1 MNTKKLLAIILAL
14 VLILALSPTVVF
26 AEEDYDNIT
35 LSIASAYDTSSV
47 VVKAAEKFK
56 EIVEEE
62 SGGAVKCNIIPGG
75 SLGSS
80 EDICEAVTVGGIEMA
95 AMDFQVIYMYA
106 PKYYFTDAP
115 YVLKNYQHLLNV
127 WDSHLGEEMRE
138 LCAAQNTIL
147 FRPFYRGN
155 RIFTSN
161 VPLNTVD
168 DLSGIKL
175 RLPVIDYW
183 ITIFSNLGAQPISIP
198 LNDLYMSL
206 ETNAAEAS
214 EGPADQIRSY
224 ALYEVQDYL
233 TLTNHCPV
241 TALLTMN
248 KAVYDGLNDK
258 TRDLVDKAALESSEW
273 ATDWMIENE
282 NSIIEELGEKGM
294 TIIEPDRESFEVAIA
309 PTMEQLFK
317 DYFDVTDYEEVM
329 SLAP

>member
-1 MNTKKLLAIILAL
+1 MKKFLACVL
-14 VLILALSPTVVF
+14 VLVAVLAPISAF
-26 AEEDYDNIT
+26 ADGYDNIT
-35 LSIASAYDTSSV
+35 LNIASAYDSSSV

-62 SGGAVKCNIIPGG
+62 SDGAVKCNIIPGG

-80 EDICEAVTVGGIEMA
+80 EDICEAVTVGAVEMS

-127 WDSHLGEEMRE
+127 WNSHLGEEMRE
-138 LCAAQNTIL
+138 LCAAQDTIL
-147 FRPFYRGN
+147 FKPFYRGN

-161 VPLNTVD
+161 VPINTVE
-168 DLSGIKL
+168 DLSGLKL

-183 ITIFSNLGAQPISIP
+183 ITIFSNLGAQPVSIP

-224 ALYEVQDYL
+224 ALYEVQKYL
-233 TLTNHCPV
+233 SLTNHCPV

-248 KAVYDGLNDK
+248 KSVYDNLNEQ
-258 TRDLVDKAALESSEW
+258 TRALVDKAAVESSDW
-273 ATDWMIENE
+273 ATEWMVENE
-282 NSIIEELGEKGM
+282 NSIIQELADHGM
-294 TIIEPDRESFEVAIA
+294 EVVEPDRETFSSAIA
-309 PTMEQLFK
+309 TTMDDLFVN
-317 DYFDVTDYEEVM
+317 YFDVTTYDEVS